1 MGRWVIINAILAV
14 LVVLLAAEIART
26 WTRRLPVVDV
36 AARPPAAAVPPEKHD
51 ARKHGGE
58 KSGGGADQ
66 TPAALVTAIVE
77 KDLFDPSRQKP
88 PDDAK
93 AAATAAVER
102 KVDPP
107 AGVTLVGISIV
118 GGERE
123 AYVLDANQQNQQR
136 RLHVG
141 DQIAGYTVHS
151 IDAGAIQL
159 ISPSNDPVPMPLLVG
174 KKGGPAAPGTPG
186 VPPHQPG
193 PPRPGVAATSPAAG
207 ITQGPS
213 PAAGVG
219 APAAP
224 GPPRPGVAPPP
235 PAPPRPPAAAAAA
248 QLQERMQRMRERQ
261 IGRHR

>member
-1 MGRWVIINAILAV
+1 MGRWAIINAILAV

-36 AARPPAAAVPPEKHD
+36 AARPPVAPVPPEKHD
-51 ARKHGGE
+51 ARKHGAE
-58 KSGGGADQ
+58 KSGGGGDQ
-66 TPAALVTAIVE
+66 APAALVTAIVD

-93 AAATAAVER
+93 AAAAAAVER

-107 AGVTLVGISIV
+107 PGVTLVGISIV

-123 AYVLDANQQNQQR
+123 AYVLDASQQNQQR

-174 KKGGPAAPGTPG
+174 KKGGPGPGTPG
-186 VPPHQPG
+186 GPPHQPA
-193 PPRPGVAATSPAAG
+193 PPRPGGAATSPAAG

-219 APAAP
+219 AAAP

-235 PAPPRPPAAAAAA
+235 PAPPRPPAPAAAA

-261 IGRHR
+261 LGRHR